1 MGNDQAWLELVLTSF
16 RPLGIWNVPGIGS
29 WNYQEQRSQF
39 LCLSP
44 PPMIYLSFSV
54 HLFWLLSLPS
64 NYSHSYFIFIHNFYL
79 CLPVKLNVFNFF
91 IHSSLWNFLVQMSKR
106 ENLIVVADISK
117 PGLRMGILVS
127 EFNLDQS
134 DGEQAGARR
143 QSGINS
149 RINLTFSRYYF
160 FLTESI

>member
-1 MGNDQAWLELVLTSF
+1 M
-16 RPLGIWNVPGIGS
+16 
-29 WNYQEQRSQF
+29 
-39 LCLSP
+39 
-44 PPMIYLSFSV
+44 
-54 HLFWLLSLPS
+54 
-64 NYSHSYFIFIHNFYL
+64 
-79 CLPVKLNVFNFF
+79 KLNVFNFF

>member
-1 MGNDQAWLELVLTSF
+1 
-16 RPLGIWNVPGIGS
+16 
-29 WNYQEQRSQF
+29 
-39 LCLSP
+39 
-44 PPMIYLSFSV
+44 
-54 HLFWLLSLPS
+54 
-64 NYSHSYFIFIHNFYL
+64 
-79 CLPVKLNVFNFF
+79 
-91 IHSSLWNFLVQMSKR
+91 MSKR